1 MLHAWFWSNLWS
13 DRLLLLL
20 LPPSL
25 CCFFVALQPLE
36 VLRPGMQRTFVVV
49 EEEDEYGEI
58 ILSLAALEVRCVT
71 PPPKGLG
78 RTASHATLQLQCN
91 SSI

>member
-1 MLHAWFWSNLWS
+1 MAMAMLHAWFWSNLVVS

-20 LPPSL
+20 LPPSSS
-25 CCFFVALQPLE
+25 CCVQPLE

-58 ILSLAALEVRCVT
+58 ILSLAALEVRWV
-71 PPPKGLG
+71 PPP
-78 RTASHATLQLQCN
+78 
-91 SSI
+91 